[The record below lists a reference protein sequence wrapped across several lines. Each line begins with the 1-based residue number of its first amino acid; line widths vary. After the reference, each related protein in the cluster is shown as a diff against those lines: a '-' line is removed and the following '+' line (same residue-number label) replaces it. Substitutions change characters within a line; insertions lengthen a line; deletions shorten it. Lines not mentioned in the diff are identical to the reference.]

1 MKPISEWTG
10 KVCQG
15 HVLDLLHEMPDDSV
29 DMILTSPPYY
39 GLRSYGEE
47 TKVDWPDGWHG
58 QLGLEENVDLYVEHL
73 MMVFRELKRVLKPS
87 GSFYLNI
94 GDTYATSLGKHGG
107 ETAGMSKESMV
118 GDEARPPKPPA
129 PRLGK
134 LLIPS
139 RVALRMIAD
148 GWMCPDEIIWRKPN
162 CLAAHTRMYARV
174 NGKPIRAPLD
184 EILRLNGTIELPSFD
199 SETKDFRWTRVTWI
213 MPGVNPAL
221 RIAFDDGTNET
232 ITEEHE
238 LPLSNGKLVR
248 VGDLKPGDEVL
259 NLSGYPIGEDA
270 AAVYDFDMGYF
281 IGVFLAEGN
290 LLSDR
295 DGAQFALHAMKDL
308 ELAAKIETIV
318 TGRLGENL
326 TRFIQG
332 NNLRTAVSSSVVSSI
347 ITKFVTG
354 AVAKDKSLRRDIL
367 FYGKPFLEGIL
378 SGFLDGD
385 GHWDAQNSRWRVGI
399 TRNESLLADLR
410 FICRVL
416 GHRLR
421 SSEGF
426 ATAAG
431 RRHPIFRI
439 EIRKNVGMPT
449 KTVRSVSLV
458 PPMHNY
464 DVEVDNPSHLF
475 ATESGL
481 VVHNHMPSSVK
492 NRLANSWEP
501 IFRFVK
507 NDRALLWRVFRDH
520 GDYKA
525 GTWLR
530 TRPSTPYR
538 EWMLRE
544 DWGGFKAGEWVP
556 KKPPKPL
563 QARSRTNW
571 LGFAYFY
578 ELDAIREPHK
588 TTTHA
593 RFAGGGMDGPRVS
606 SKSPVGQET
615 IEASRSFGYG
625 SKLYD
630 YHTNPA
636 GKVPDDV
643 DEYSGKY
650 AEDPES
656 VNSPRARTA
665 RPGYE
670 ADTKFYAEGGK
681 NPGDVLMRD
690 DHQYLT
696 HPENRFGDSSQG
708 KNPGDSLE
716 DTKGMNVPGQ
726 EPQHG
731 LRVPGHQG
739 DRGHE
744 SGKNPGDVAEAGD
757 VWQEILMDRAEHG
770 GGAQREAYN
779 VYVEWKRENP
789 ARTYEQFFDEVS
801 SAKISTHQDMKWGGI
816 DSKQTA
822 WGNYAAY
829 LHLPNPKG
837 RHPDDVQEDV
847 KERIGDAHKGW
858 ATTNLYMPHVTHH
871 DLGKNPGD
879 VAEPKYEEARRQ
891 PQEGRL
897 QLPTGSWPGNAQGW
911 WKTDVPR
918 TTHPLGRAPEDVMG
932 EHREK
937 DDDRVKLDH
946 LALPPEPE
954 VDPSRAFSE
963 GGKNPGDTVS
973 ESKYS
978 GTELEA
984 SHLGTGRNPNIGLM
998 KELGMVRSEKSGA
1011 LGIDLSGKNPGD
1023 VYDAEGRSQ
1032 GSNLGEKGGLVA
1044 KQDQSRPESRLVR
1057 NDGKNPG
1064 DSVETHPDP
1073 ETDPEG
1079 YAKWYFEDREKQ
1091 AFHQHEADAV
1101 MGFGQQKRGQKIPTL
1116 PHPYGTAP
1124 EDTLDA
1130 GPEVRPKE
1138 KLGGPSRWQKGELHP
1153 TLDPTGRFH
1162 HEGGKN
1168 PGDFWEL
1175 TTQPFKG
1182 AHFAVFP
1189 LSICWNPILSSS
1201 PGKVCGKCGKILGV
1215 VSRTSYVPTRPS
1227 AGEDPRSRN
1236 EDRLSEARGHGG
1248 WQGNNTLAMTQVL
1261 GPADCGCNDEV
1272 EGGVVLDP
1280 FAGSATVAEAV
1291 EILNILG
1298 KKPAPDELRELRA
1311 ELAKGQKPLAKAAA
1325 RRWIMLELSPAY
1337 CAIAENRLRPYR

>member
-10 KVCQG
+10 KVRQG

-107 ETAGMSKESMV
+107 ETAGMSKDTMV

-139 RVALRMIAD
+139 RVALRMMAD
-148 GWMCPDEIIWRKPN
+148 GWMCPDEIIWRKP
-162 CLAAHTRMYARV
+162 
-174 NGKPIRAPLD
+174 
-184 EILRLNGTIELPSFD
+184 
-199 SETKDFRWTRVTWI
+199 
-213 MPGVNPAL
+213 
-221 RIAFDDGTNET
+221 
-232 ITEEHE
+232 
-238 LPLSNGKLVR
+238 
-248 VGDLKPGDEVL
+248 
-259 NLSGYPIGEDA
+259 
-270 AAVYDFDMGYF
+270 
-281 IGVFLAEGN
+281 
-290 LLSDR
+290 
-295 DGAQFALHAMKDL
+295 
-308 ELAAKIETIV
+308 
-318 TGRLGENL
+318 
-326 TRFIQG
+326 
-332 NNLRTAVSSSVVSSI
+332 
-347 ITKFVTG
+347 
-354 AVAKDKSLRRDIL
+354 
-367 FYGKPFLEGIL
+367 
-378 SGFLDGD
+378 
-385 GHWDAQNSRWRVGI
+385 
-399 TRNESLLADLR
+399 
-410 FICRVL
+410 
-416 GHRLR
+416 
-421 SSEGF
+421 
-426 ATAAG
+426 
-431 RRHPIFRI
+431 
-439 EIRKNVGMPT
+439 
-449 KTVRSVSLV
+449 
-458 PPMHNY
+458 
-464 DVEVDNPSHLF
+464 
-475 ATESGL
+475 
-481 VVHNHMPSSVK
+481 NHMPSSVK

-507 NDRALLWRVFRDH
+507 NDKALLWRVFRDH
-520 GDYKA
+520 GEYKS

-530 TRPSTPYR
+530 ARPSTPYR

-544 DWGGFKAGEWVP
+544 DWNGFKAGDWVP
-556 KKPPKPL
+556 KKPPTEWRLTEDWNGHKAGEWVSADAAPDHL
-563 QARSRTNW
+563 LGEPRKKYTRSRTNW
-571 LGFAYFY
+571 LGFAYYY
-578 ELDAIREPHK
+578 ELDSIREPHK

-593 RFAGGGMDGPRVS
+593 RFPGGGMEGPRKS
-606 SKSPVGQET
+606 SKLPVGQET
-615 IEASRSFGYG
+615 VEASRNFGYG
-625 SKLYD
+625 SKLFD

-650 AEDPES
+650 AGDPES

-665 RPGYE
+665 RPGYDTE
-670 ADTKFYAEGGK
+670 TKFYAEGGK
-681 NPGDVLMRD
+681 NPGDVLMRE

-716 DTKGMNVPGQ
+716 ETKGMNVPGQ

-731 LRVPGHQG
+731 LRIPGHQG
-739 DRGHE
+739 DRSHE
-744 SGKNPGDVAEAGD
+744 AGKNPGDVAE
-757 VWQEILMDRAEHG
+757 E
-770 GGAQREAYN
+770 
-779 VYVEWKRENP
+779 
-789 ARTYEQFFDEVS
+789 
-801 SAKISTHQDMKWGGI
+801 
-816 DSKQTA
+816 
-822 WGNYAAY
+822 
-829 LHLPNPKG
+829 
-837 RHPDDVQEDV
+837 V
-847 KERIGDAHKGW
+847 KEKMGDAHKGW

-871 DLGKNPGD
+871 ELGANPGD
-879 VAEPKYEEARRQ
+879 VLQTKASGPKYEEARRESE
-891 PQEGRL
+891 EGRL

-911 WKTDVPR
+911 WKTDAPR
-918 TTHPLGRAPEDVMG
+918 TTHPLGRAPEDVTG
-932 EHREK
+932 DHRDK
-937 DDDRVKLDH
+937 DDERAKLDH
-946 LALPPEPE
+946 LSLPPEPE
-954 VDPSRAFSE
+954 LDPQRAFSE
-963 GGKNPGDTVS
+963 GGKNPGDVLDLDSNIREGDRVELTQGQIVRYRGELYEVWRARNSDETDKYISIEARFSPASNFSQRPVLKRLAGKTPDDTVTAP
-973 ESKYS
+973 ESKYA

-1023 VYDAEGRSQ
+1023 IIDAEITGRLSEFFTQDGFCRGCGASIAKHTQ
-1032 GSNLGEKGGLVA
+1032 GTWEGKQESLVLTGDHGEHIFEWNGKPLKVCNPKGV
-1044 KQDQSRPESRLVR
+1044 
-1057 NDGKNPG
+1057 NPG
-1064 DSVETHPDP
+1064 DSVEGHPDP
-1073 ETDPEG
+1073 ETDPEA
-1079 YAKWYFEDREKQ
+1079 YAKWYFEDRQKQ
-1091 AFHQHEADAV
+1091 GFHQHEADAE
-1101 MGFGQQKRGQKIPTL
+1101 MGFGQQKRGQKVPTL

-1201 PGKVCGKCGKILGV
+1201 PGKVCTKCGKILGT
-1215 VSRTSYVPTRPS
+1215 VSRTTYVPTRPS
-1227 AGEDPRSRN
+1227 AGDDPRSRN
-1236 EDRLSEARGHGG
+1236 EDRLAEARGHGG
-1248 WQGNNTLAMTQVL
+1248 WQGNNTLAVTQVL

-1280 FAGSATVAEAV
+1280 FAGSGTVAEAV

-1298 KKPAPDELRELRA
+1298 KKPDPDELRELRA

-1337 CAIAENRLRPYR
+1337 CVIAENRLRPYR